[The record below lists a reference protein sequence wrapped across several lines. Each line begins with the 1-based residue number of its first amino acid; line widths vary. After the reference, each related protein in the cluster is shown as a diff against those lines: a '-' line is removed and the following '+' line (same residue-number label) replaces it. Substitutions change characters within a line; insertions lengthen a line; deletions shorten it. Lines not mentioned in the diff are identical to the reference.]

1 MADNTVTDAQRAQL
15 RSIALESPLLSS
27 IFTRWDKY
35 EAKFGHSVTPPTSA
49 GTATT
54 DGLRPGLTYGLSDL
68 LGSVV
73 RPNKRQITREIYEIK
88 IERWTTSWI
97 GLTVIGW
104 NE

>member
-1 MADNTVTDAQRAQL
+1 MPSGRNCDP
-15 RSIALESPLLSS
+15 SPLKALFCPRFSRDG
-27 IFTRWDKY
+27 INTRWDKY

-54 DGLRPGLTYGLSDL
+54 DGLRPGRTYGLSDL
-68 LGSVV
+68 LGSAV
-73 RPNKRQITREIYEIK
+73 RPNKRQITREIYERK
-88 IERWTTSWI
+88 VERWTTSWI